1 MQITVEPVSLVE
13 DPAATAMQAGA
24 GQAAAAAAPCALFE
38 SGLRVLVADDGQ
50 TNRRLLR
57 RAFTGFFGQD
67 WLVTEATTAEEALA
81 LAIEP

>member
-1 MQITVEPVSLVE
+1 M
-13 DPAATAMQAGA
+13 
-24 GQAAAAAAPCALFE
+24 
-38 SGLRVLVADDGQ
+38 LVADDGQ

-81 LAIEP
+81 LAIDNEYALIVMDEIFAPVTLPLTPT

>member
-13 DPAATAMQAGA
+13 DPAATAMQAG
-24 GQAAAAAAPCALFE
+24 AAPCALFE